1 MQPFALP
8 EFYMPYGARFN
19 PHAASAQ
26 RHTRAW
32 ARQMGMLDSPAVA
45 NGPVIWDLAA
55 LDAHDYPTMC
65 AYTHPDCD
73 SQELELITDW
83 YVWVFFFDDHF
94 LEAYK
99 HNRDSVAA
107 RQHLDRLAQFMPAV
121 ATASPPLP
129 VNGVERGL
137 ADLWPRTLPGMPED
151 WIRRFREHTHDLLEA
166 SMWELMNINEGRV
179 ANPIEYLEMRRK
191 VGGAPWSATLVE
203 HANRTPVPPRIAETR
218 TMQVLRDTFADGV
231 HLRNDLFSYQ
241 REVQEEG
248 ELSNCVLVAERFL
261 DIDTQKAAGITN
273 DLLTSRLRHFEKT
286 AVLDLPR
293 LFDDLGLDQ
302 AERAD
307 TLAYTKGL
315 VDWQSGGHAWHMRSS
330 RYMKAHRSALV
341 PGKPSGLGTSATR
354 LVGHATGGARP
365 RRSLDALHRTVIPCQ
380 LPAVHMPFEVRCSP
394 HLESA
399 RHGLREW
406 ARQVGIID
414 ARAGLGVWDE
424 RRFEAADTALCAALM
439 CPDAPLAEVDMAGR
453 WLNWG
458 TYADDYFPA
467 VFGRNRDLR
476 AATAQVRRL
485 CQCMPLPGMTP
496 LQTGNPLEAGL
507 ASLWS
512 LSAPNMSARLLRE
525 LRRYVVEMLESWLWE
540 LDNQFNLRL
549 PDPIDYIEMRRR
561 TFGGDLTTGL
571 TYLSLLARGPELD
584 EKIFRSSPLRQ
595 LIHCTVDS
603 VTLTNDIISYRK
615 EIEVEGELNNFVL
628 ILQQFLDLDL
638 QPAMDRVGQLR
649 DARIRQFEHIVAL
662 ELPVLFEEFSLDA
675 DGRRLILDYAQ
686 RLQDYIAGVVQ
697 WHQTVSRYRDP
708 RPYNLPLP
716 GWMRTRAPTFK
727 PASSEIS
734 PAAPGGW
741 ATRCAPGSPVRG
753 S

>member
-45 NGPVIWDLAA
+45 DGPIIWDLAA
-55 LDAHDYPTMC
+55 LDAHDYPAMC

-73 SQELELITDW
+73 SRELELITDW
-83 YVWVFFFDDHF
+83 YVWVFFFDDYF
-94 LEAYK
+94 LEAFK
-99 HNRDSVAA
+99 RNRDSVAA
-107 RQHLDRLAQFMPAV
+107 RRHLDRLAQFMPAE
-121 ATASPPLP
+121 ADGTPPLP

-166 SMWELMNINEGRV
+166 SMWELMNISEGRI

-203 HANRTPVPPRIAETR
+203 HANRTPVSPRIAETR

-261 DIDTQKAAGITN
+261 DIDTQTAAQITN

-293 LFDDLGLDQ
+293 LFDDLGLGQ

-307 TLAYTKGL
+307 ALIYTKGL

-330 RYMKAHRSALV
+330 RYMKAQRSGLS
-341 PGKPSGLGTSATR
+341 PGKPSGLGTSAAR
-354 LVGHATGGARP
+354 LPGHARRGTMP
-365 RRSLDALHRTVIPCQ
+365 RRSLETLRKTVKPFQ
-380 LPAVHMPFEVRCSP
+380 LPTLYMPFEIRCSP

-399 RHGLREW
+399 RRSSREW
-406 ARQVGIID
+406 ARQVGIIYT
-414 ARAGLGVWDE
+414 RAGLGVWDE
-424 RRFEAADTALCAALM
+424 RCFDAADTVLCGAMM
-439 CPDAPLAEVDMAGR
+439 CPDAPFAEVDMAGR

-467 VFGRNRDLR
+467 VFGRNRDL
-476 AATAQVRRL
+476 AGATAQVKRL
-485 CQCMPLPGMTP
+485 FRCMPLAGMEP
-496 LQTGNPLEAGL
+496 LQAGNPLEAGL
-507 ASLWS
+507 LSLWS
-512 LSAPNMSARLLRE
+512 LSAPSMSTYLTGE

-571 TYLSLLARGPELD
+571 SYLSLLAQGPDLGEA
-584 EKIFRSSPLRQ
+584 IFQSSPLRQ

-638 QPAMDRVGQLR
+638 QPAMDCVGRLR
-649 DARIRQFEHIVAL
+649 DARIRQFEHIVAV
-662 ELPVLFEEFSLDA
+662 ELPVLFEEFALDA
-675 DGRRLILDYAQ
+675 EGRQLILSYAQ
-686 RLQDYIAGVVQ
+686 RLQDYIAGVAH
-697 WHQTVSRYRDP
+697 WHEVVIRYREP
-708 RPYNLPLP
+708 RPYSLPVPRWMSPSTLLRP
-716 GWMRTRAPTFK
+716 GSAQHTTPQGINPAP
-727 PASSEIS
+727 
-734 PAAPGGW
+734 PGG
-741 ATRCAPGSPVRG
+741 
-753 S
+753 